1 MVKLR
6 ALCTVVVLFCAS
18 AGVVRAEPIDLSAT
32 ASINF
37 LDGYHIESTA
47 QDRALGALPLVAL
60 DARERRVAIHLET
73 LPPVTFGYSPNASGT
88 KSTRLSLLTSTVRYT
103 IAPGTFAGVGV
114 TIYNQNTDRGTLSSP
129 FESRS
134 EDEYSRVAGAR
145 FELGN
150 VRRLAARTTLAT
162 IFAVNPVMNGLDQD
176 VETTHLTPPG
186 FPPSTYTCAF
196 ANVYGSLACISTRAR
211 IAHGL
216 PERAGQIDTSATL
229 VRRLRHG
236 DVIVGFRYLN
246 YVARYEL
253 AGNATNLSL
262 ADRNVGFMPLIAY
275 RLRARR

>member
-6 ALCTVVVLFCAS
+6 ALFTVVVLFCVSAS
-18 AGVVRAEPIDLSAT
+18 VARADPIDLTAT

-37 LDGYHIESTA
+37 LDGNHIESAA
-47 QDRALGALPLVAL
+47 QDRVLAPLPLVAL
-60 DARERRVAIHLET
+60 DARERRVAIHLEA
-73 LPPVTFGYSPNASGT
+73 LPPVTFAYSPNAAGT
-88 KSTRLSLLTSTVRYT
+88 KSTRLSLFTSTVRYT
-103 IAPGTFAGVGV
+103 IAGGTFAGAGV
-114 TIYNQNTDRGTLSSP
+114 TIYDQNTDRGSLTSRFATLSA
-129 FESRS
+129 
-134 EDEYSRVAGAR
+134 DEYSRVAGAR

-150 VRRLAARTTLAT
+150 ERLLAAHTTLAT
-162 IFAVNPVMNGLDQD
+162 VFALSPVMNGLDQD
-176 VETTHLTPPG
+176 VATTHLTPPG

-196 ANVYGSLACISTRAR
+196 ANVYGSLACISTRAP

-236 DVIVGFRYLN
+236 DLIVGVRYLN

-253 AGNATNLSL
+253 AGNAANLSL

-275 RLRARR
+275 RLHPRR